1 MDPVSIVGILEG
13 SISLILQCSSAV
25 KSLRAVSQK
34 HKKAR
39 LAIVSI
45 VQEVDTLELAWSR
58 IKEWSQNY
66 AGAVSVDID
75 LLERLDRSLENG
87 SVVMTALQDDLVN
100 FVRTS
105 ETFSFRLRSKAVWD
119 EQVLRDHQHR
129 IRGQA

>member
-105 ETFSFRLRSKAVWD
+105 ETFSFRLRSKAV
-119 EQVLRDHQHR
+119 
-129 IRGQA
+129 